1 MRKKK
6 NKNKKIISLLLNQKG
21 MALLTTLIFV
31 FILVT
36 FAIALLIM
44 TSNDTKLSALQ
55 RDSTKAFYIAEAGIQ
70 DAISR
75 LVNGTVSDTGNET
88 VTDWNVD
95 NSYSSTGF
103 NNTFTIK
110 HRLTGSPSAV
120 DMNPTTGKPYY
131 IITSTGTSETAKK
144 TIEVV
149 VSLIYPSPFEKALIG
164 CNGVSFKSNGKTS
177 SYSSAGNPVDGKK
190 GDIATT
196 SPNADITL
204 SSNAEIKGNV
214 RATGDLIMKSNAK
227 VQKSAY
233 ANGNIDMSSN
243 AKIGTADT
251 TPPYSYEAM
260 AGENIILGSNAQIY
274 GTQSQNTSPPPVPPE
289 PCDPLNINNLFTTN
303 ADPIQ
308 NTNNNDEL
316 DTLYF
321 DFNGSSYSYS
331 IGSNNSDT
339 IGVTDQSKEYYLTSF
354 STNLNSVVT
363 IQGNVTLYV
372 NGNFSMNSNSE
383 IKLASG
389 AKLTIYVTGNFT
401 LDSNTQIN
409 NNTDL
414 DNQRIPSN
422 LMIYSNAQSASDTD
436 YKLSLNSNSGFRGV
450 VYAPGTAVEINSNAH
465 IYGSVRGSF
474 VSMNSN
480 GEFHYDEELSKTTGG
495 SGNPNG
501 YSLVYWREII

>member
-131 IITSTGTSETAKK
+131 IITSTGISETAKK

-204 SSNAEIKGNV
+204 ASNAEIKGNV
-214 RATGDLIMKSNAK
+214 RATGNLIMESNAK

-233 ANGNIDMSSN
+233 ANGNINMSSN

-289 PCDPLNINNLFTTN
+289 SCDPLNINDLFTTN
-303 ADPIQ
+303 AAPIQ
-308 NTNNNDEL
+308 ETNNNAEL
-316 DTLYF
+316 HTPY
-321 DFNGSSYSYS
+321 FNGSSYSC
-331 IGSNNSDT
+331 NNSDT

-354 STNLNSVVT
+354 STNSNSVVT

>member
-1 MRKKK
+1 MKSKNYKNRKIKV
-6 NKNKKIISLLLNQKG
+6 LLSNQKG

-31 FILVT
+31 FVLVT
-36 FAIALLIM
+36 FAVALLTM
-44 TSNDTKLSALQ
+44 TSNDIKMSTLQ

-70 DAISR
+70 DAIGR

-95 NSYSSTGF
+95 DSYSSTGF

-110 HRLTGSPSAV
+110 HRLAGNPSAV
-120 DMNPTTGKPYY
+120 AMNPTTGKPYY
-131 IITSTGTSETAKK
+131 IITSTGTSGTAKK

-149 VSLIYPSPFEKALIG
+149 VSLIYPSPFEKALTG
-164 CNGVSFKSNGKTS
+164 CNGVSFNSNGSTS
-177 SYSSAGNPVDGKK
+177 SYSSASNPIDGKK
-190 GDIATT
+190 GDIGTT

-204 SSNAEIKGNV
+204 SSNANIKGNV
-214 RATGDLIMKSNAK
+214 RAMGHLTMKSNAI

-233 ANGNIDMSSN
+233 ANGNISMSSN

-251 TPPYSYEAM
+251 TPPYSYEAT
-260 AGENIILGSNAQIY
+260 AGGNIILGSNAQIY
-274 GTQSQNTSPPPVPPE
+274 GTQSPNTSPPPVPQE
-289 PCDPLNINNLFTTN
+289 PCDPLNIDDLFTTN
-303 ADPIQ
+303 AAPIQ
-308 NTNNNDEL
+308 ESNNNGEL
-316 DTLYF
+316 HTSY
-321 DFNGSSYSYS
+321 FNGSSYS
-331 IGSNNSDT
+331 IGSNNFDT
-339 IGVTDQSKEYYLTSF
+339 IGVTDQSREYYLTGF
-354 STNLNSVVT
+354 STNSNSVVT

-383 IKLASG
+383 TKLASG

-401 LDSNTQIN
+401 LGSNTKIN

-422 LMIYSNAQSASDTD
+422 LMIYSNAQSVSNTD

-474 VSMNSN
+474 VDMHSN
-480 GEFHYDEELSKTTGG
+480 GEFHYDEDLGSLTGG
-495 SGNPNG
+495 GNPNG